1 MTPERIRRALV
12 ESLAELTHH
21 SVSGISD
28 GARLV
33 EDLGVDS
40 MIVVNLVMAIEDRLG
55 VRLPEGSESSL
66 VDAKTVADL
75 TERLVGV
82 FRAAASYGS
91 SQ

>member
-1 MTPERIRRALV
+1 MTPARIRRALV

-21 SVSGISD
+21 SVNGISD